1 MGGEASLRAGGI
13 PVTVPAQI
21 HPGTTVRWIEPA
33 GTDPVGEPAT
43 SATWTLSILFRT
55 NTAGEGATVNGSA
68 RSDGGW
74 DVALSAALTTG
85 WAPGTW
91 YWERKISS
99 GDDVVV
105 TGSGTTTVLPS
116 LSYTGDPT
124 AFDGRSQAEQDLEAV
139 KTAIRSLISKGAR
152 QYSIGSRSYTAND
165 LGLLMQ
171 REAQLKAIVA
181 RERAAEK
188 AAQGLGDPG
197 TMFVRFG

>member
-1 MGGEASLRAGGI
+1 
-13 PVTVPAQI
+13 VTVPAELTAGSTLQ
-21 HPGTTVRWIEPA
+21 WIEPPA
-33 GTDPVGEPAT
+33 TDPAGSPAT
-43 SATWTLSILFRT
+43 SASWVLTITFRT
-55 NTAGEGATVNGSA
+55 NTASEGATITGSA

-85 WAPGTW
+85 WVAGTW
-91 YWERKISS
+91 YWQRKIIS
-99 GDDVVV
+99 GADVVI
-105 TGSGTTTVLPS
+105 TGSGTTTVLTS
-116 LSYTGDPT
+116 LDFTGDPT

-139 KTAIRSLISKGAR
+139 QTAIRSIISKGAK
-152 QYSIGSRSYTAND
+152 QYSIGSRSYTVND

>member
-1 MGGEASLRAGGI
+1 
-13 PVTVPAQI
+13 VTVPAEITAGSTLQWVE
-21 HPGTTVRWIEPA
+21 PVATDPA
-33 GTDPVGEPAT
+33 GNPAT
-43 SATWTLSILFRT
+43 SASWTLSILFRT
-55 NTAGEGATVNGSA
+55 NVSGEGATITGSA

-85 WAPGTW
+85 WSTGTW
-91 YWERKISS
+91 YWQRKITS
-99 GDDVVV
+99 GSDVVI
-105 TGSGTTTVLPS
+105 TGNGTTTISPS
-116 LSYTGDPT
+116 LSFTGDPT

-139 KTAIRSLISKGAR
+139 QTAIRSLISKGAR